1 MACASVGLAVAFHP
15 INVLNGAAGVDHP
28 DPLSLDPITVE
39 VVRHKLD
46 GIANE
51 MEVTLFR
58 SAFSTIV
65 KEARDASASLFTADG
80 ETLAQAIAIPIH
92 LTTLIPMVKAVLESF
107 SREEMH
113 EGDAYILNDP
123 YTAGGTHLPDFAVV
137 TPIFHGGK
145 LIAFAAAL
153 AHHQDVGGMTP
164 GSTPTNATE
173 IYQEGIRVA
182 PMKLV
187 DAGTYDHRLMRTLKL
202 NVRLPDIFT
211 GDVNAQLAACRIG
224 ERRILELAD
233 KFGTG
238 MITAIFADLLD
249 RSERLTRA
257 AIAALPDGEYRYVD
271 FLDNDGIDLDTPI
284 RIEVK
289 VVVKGDNITFDFTGT
304 NAQVRGPFNCMPSGA
319 LCGAC
324 FAVRAIGGSHIPT
337 NGGCFRPIR
346 MVLPE
351 GSLVNPKQ
359 PAPLGCRTATIK
371 RLTGTIL
378 GAVRRA
384 SPDRI
389 PADSAAQL
397 VNVDYGGAVPG
408 HGRFVMTQVLVSG
421 SGASTAADGVD
432 VIETDATNPGNVPV
446 ESVEMESPFR
456 IHRLGIAP
464 DSGGPGRKRG
474 GLGCCEDIELLEGE
488 VTISYRGERHFHAP
502 AGADGGLPG
511 AKSFAYILH
520 ADQSKEIIKSK
531 TVTTM
536 RAGDRLVLQ
545 TAGGG
550 GFGDPEQRDR
560 KAVLQDIFDGKV
572 SKEQAAGLYGLTGV
586 KMASAT

>member
-1 MACASVGLAVAFHP
+1 M
-15 INVLNGAAGVDHP
+15 DQP
-28 DPLSLDPITVE
+28 DPKSLDPITVE

-51 MEVTLFR
+51 MEATLFR

-65 KEARDASASLFTADG
+65 KEARDASASLFTVEG

-107 SREEMH
+107 PREEMRD
-113 EGDAYILNDP
+113 GDAYILNDP

-137 TPIFHGGK
+137 TPIFHDGEV
-145 LIAFAAAL
+145 IALAAAL

-182 PMKLV
+182 PMRLV
-187 DAGTYDHRLMRTLKL
+187 DAGNYDHRLVRTLRL
-202 NVRLPDIFT
+202 NVRLPDIFN
-211 GDVNAQLAACRIG
+211 GDLNAQLAACKIG
-224 ERRILELAD
+224 QRRIQELAD
-233 KFGTG
+233 KLGAKMTK
-238 MITAIFADLLD
+238 TIFADLLD

-257 AIAALPDGEYRYVD
+257 AISALPDGEYQYVD
-271 FLDNDGIDLDTPI
+271 YLDNDGIDLDAPI

-289 VVVKGDNITFDFTGT
+289 AVIKGDSITFDFTGT
-304 NAQVRGPFNCMPSGA
+304 NGQVRGPFNCMPSGA

-324 FAVRAIGGSHIPT
+324 FAVRAIGGSDIPT
-337 NGGCFRPIR
+337 NGGCFRPIQ
-346 MVLPE
+346 MVLPV
-351 GSLVNPKQ
+351 GSLVNPLE

-371 RLTGTIL
+371 RLTGVIL
-378 GAVRRA
+378 GAVRQA
-384 SPDRI
+384 APKKI

-397 VNVDYGGAVPG
+397 VNIDYGGSVPS

-421 SGASTAADGVD
+421 SGASMGTDGVD
-432 VIETDATNPGNVPV
+432 VIETDATNTGNVPV
-446 ESVEMESPFR
+446 ESVEMESPLR

-464 DSGGPGRKRG
+464 DSGGAGKQRG
-474 GLGCCEDIELLEGE
+474 GLGCYEDIELLEGE
-488 VTISYRGERHFHAP
+488 VTLSYRGERHFHAP

-511 AKSFAYILH
+511 EKSFAYIIR

-531 TVTTM
+531 IVTKM
-536 RAGDRLVLQ
+536 NKGDRLVFQ

-550 GFGDPEQRDR
+550 GFGKPEQRDR
-560 KAVLQDIFDGKV
+560 KLLTQDVFDGKV
-572 SKEQAAGLYGLTGV
+572 SRERAIDIYKLNEADLDCSRQLPA
-586 KMASAT
+586 